1 MSESVASEA
10 ISAMIGGMFSA
21 SALYPLEV
29 LKTRMQ
35 AETKLPTTT
44 TSTSSSDGNGND
56 EGSEGS
62 KGGEEEG
69 SNPNEGKTDNHDD
82 DDDIEINTNSKATF
96 ANSAA
101 SSSSPSIE
109 MQTTQATI
117 RKAASKE
124 DHAAAAVRNKR
135 RIQYSAAAY
144 RGMAPYATLMY
155 RNEGGMGAFYGS
167 GVATSAVQSMTEKAL
182 YFFAYT
188 FLKNGR
194 VFAFGLLDFGFCIIV
209 LYLMFW
215 LGKSKAGWISTE
227 LLLLSSRM
235 CMCPTFIIH

>member
-44 TSTSSSDGNGND
+44 TSTSSSSSSDGND
-56 EGSEGS
+56 KGSE
-62 KGGEEEG
+62 GGEEEG

-82 DDDIEINTNSKATF
+82 DDDIEINTNTNTNSKATF

-101 SSSSPSIE
+101 SSSPSIE

-117 RKAASKE
+117 QKAAGKE

-135 RIQYSAAAY
+135 RIQYSTAAY

-167 GVATSAVQSMTEKAL
+167 GVVTSAVQSMTEKAL

-194 VFAFGLLDFGFCIIV
+194 VLAFRLLDFV
-209 LYLMFW
+209 LL
-215 LGKSKAGWISTE
+215 
-227 LLLLSSRM
+227 
-235 CMCPTFIIH
+235 CCV